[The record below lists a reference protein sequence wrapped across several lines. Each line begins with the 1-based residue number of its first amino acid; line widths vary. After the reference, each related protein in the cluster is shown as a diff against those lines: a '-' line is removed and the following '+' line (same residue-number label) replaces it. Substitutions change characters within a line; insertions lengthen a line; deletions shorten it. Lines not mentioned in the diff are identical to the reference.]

1 MNLMI
6 VKSEKQKEGYRFD
19 ESTVNI
25 SQEREEV
32 NHLRIIKSFQYK

>member
-1 MNLMI
+1 MNVMI

-25 SQEREEV
+25 SQEREEA
-32 NHLRIIKSFQYK
+32 NNLQIINSFQYK